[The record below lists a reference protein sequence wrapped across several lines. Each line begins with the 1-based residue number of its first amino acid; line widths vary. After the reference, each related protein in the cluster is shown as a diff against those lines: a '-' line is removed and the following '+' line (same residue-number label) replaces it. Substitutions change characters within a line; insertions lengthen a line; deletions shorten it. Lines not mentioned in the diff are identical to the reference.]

1 MEAEMASPTLSQVTP
16 AEKVRVISLPKPETK
31 TQAIESTLST
41 SCCRCRSAIA
51 IGDSVILEYAH
62 AGYSHFDCWE
72 ADGQGAIKWSESKLH
87 LAPQPAVSLA
97 PVIPFPQTISQLEIG
112 LLVSLRN
119 RLAQFEAQVKESE
132 DSIKA
137 RLEAGA
143 PLESGSH
150 TAKLESHFRRH
161 VAWE

>member
-16 AEKVRVISLPKPETK
+16 AQKVRVISLPKPATK
-31 TQAIESTLST
+31 TQPI
-41 SCCRCRSAIA
+41 
-51 IGDSVILEYAH
+51 
-62 AGYSHFDCWE
+62 
-72 ADGQGAIKWSESKLH
+72 ESKLH

-119 RLAQFEAQVKESE
+119 RVAQLEAQVKESE

-143 PLESGSH
+143 TVEAGDRRAELKEN
-150 TAKLESHFRRH
+150 FRRN
-161 VAWE
+161 VAWK